1 MENTLPLATILRW
14 TKNSLQICSSQK
26 DRICS
31 VPIFNSIFILGGTNF
46 QASAPT
52 DHDGSRCHNQSVC
65 RKEHNE
71 AFAAG
76 RSMPSR
82 KVVQHA
88 SSNSSI
94 VQGIQ
99 LMSDLYST
107 YEWID
112 TVKKLHEI
120 VYYTALKG
128 QPFSNF
134 KMRWNKCIARNI
146 HVLRKWQSQYKF
158 YFWYC
163 WILFWRKN

>member
-1 MENTLPLATILRW
+1 MINYSW
-14 TKNSLQICSSQK
+14 LQFSDEQKIVCRICSSQK

-31 VPIFNSIFILGGTNF
+31 MLNFNSIFILGGTNF
-46 QASAPT
+46 QASSLT
-52 DHDGSRCHNQSVC
+52 DHDASRCHNQPVC
-65 RKEHNE
+65 GKEHKE
-71 AFAAG
+71 ALAAG

-112 TVKKLHEI
+112 TVKK
-120 VYYTALKG
+120 
-128 QPFSNF
+128 
-134 KMRWNKCIARNI
+134 
-146 HVLRKWQSQYKF
+146 YKKLP
-158 YFWYC
+158 
-163 WILFWRKN
+163 ITLL